1 MKMLNPLVDT
11 RDLKFVLFEMLDVDK
26 LAKFDVYS
34 EFDHDTFEATIDL
47 AEQIGV
53 DVIYPTAEEGDNTPA
68 KWDPETKAVAI
79 PPAFHPA
86 IDAYYEAGFGAIYD
100 KIESGGMGL
109 PYAVGMG
116 ALEYIMA
123 ANYSL
128 FMYPGLSH
136 GCMELI
142 EEYGTEEQWKLY
154 GEKIMAGEWGG
165 TMCLTEADAGSD
177 VGALKTKAVKQ
188 ADGTYKITG
197 AKIFISGGE
206 NDYYPNMVHPVL
218 ARIEGDP
225 KGTKGISIFIV
236 PKFRVKEDGT
246 PGEFNDVV
254 CSGIEHK
261 MGLHGQATSQLVFGD
276 NDDCTGYLLGEE
288 RQGMKIMFKMM
299 NIARMGT
306 AYNAHGNASA
316 AYMHAA
322 TYAKNRIQ
330 GPDVK
335 QMLNPDAPS
344 VSIVNHPDVKRM
356 LLWMKSH
363 LEGQRA
369 LILFMYNQFDI
380 VNGSADEEAKK
391 EAKAI
396 IEILTPICKAGCTD
410 KGVEIC
416 AMAMQTYGGYGYCR
430 DYPVARYLSDSK
442 ILCIWEGTNGIQSID
457 LMMRKLLMNKE
468 QFSYKTMRK
477 RMDETVAK
485 AQGIVDS
492 RYLDLFNSSLKQLDE
507 VVEHLKG
514 LMATGKFLNI
524 FAQATPFQEAMY
536 IIAIAWMHI
545 WSMTLTKPE
554 MDKLT
559 GDLKGDA
566 RDAFLA
572 DNSEAAFYTGKV
584 LSSQFY
590 LGTELPK
597 FIGRAQ
603 GVLFNEG
610 AVGKSSPDIFTG
622 MPAE

>member
-1 MKMLNPLVDT
+1 MLNPIVDT
-11 RDLKFVLFEMLDVDK
+11 RDMKFVLFELLDVDK
-26 LAKFDVYS
+26 LTRFEKFS

-53 DVIYPTAEEGDNTPA
+53 DMIYPTAEEGDKTPA
-68 KWDPETKAVAI
+68 VWNPETKAVKL
-79 PPAFHPA
+79 PPAFHSA
-86 IDAYYEAGFGAIYD
+86 IDAYYEAGFGCIYD
-100 KIESGGMGL
+100 SPEIGGMGF
-109 PYAVGMG
+109 PYAVAMG
-116 ALEYIMA
+116 AMEYGMA

-142 EEYGTEEQWKLY
+142 EEYGTEEQWRLY
-154 GEKIMAGEWGG
+154 GKKILSGEWGG
-165 TMCLTEADAGSD
+165 TMCLTEPDAGSD

-188 ADGTYKITG
+188 ADGTYRITG
-197 AKIFISGGE
+197 MKIFISIGE
-206 NDYYPNMVHPVL
+206 NDHYKNMIHPVL

-225 KGTKGISIFIV
+225 GGTKGISIFIV
-236 PKFRVKEDGT
+236 PKFLVEPDGSI
-246 PGEFNDVV
+246 GGFNDVV
-254 CSGIEHK
+254 CTGIEHK

-276 NDDCTGYLLGEE
+276 NSSCTGYLLGEE

-306 AYNAHGNASA
+306 AYNGHANASA

-322 TYAKNRIQ
+322 TYAKNRVQ
-330 GPDVK
+330 GADVK

-344 VSIVNHPDVKRM
+344 VTIVNHPDVKRM

-380 VNGSADEEAKK
+380 VNGSSDEEARK
-391 EAKAI
+391 EAQAI

-416 AMAMQTYGGYGYCR
+416 SMAMQTYGGYGYCR

-457 LMMRKLLMNKE
+457 LIMRKLLMNKD
-468 QFSYKTMRK
+468 QKNYKAIRK
-477 RMDETVAK
+477 RMDETSAK
-485 AQGIVDS
+485 AKGIIDNK
-492 RYLDLFNSSLKQLDE
+492 YLDLFNTAVKQLDE
-507 VVEHLKG
+507 VVEFLIN
-514 LMATGKFLNI
+514 LMAAGKFMNI

-536 IIAIAWMHI
+536 IIAIAWTHL
-545 WSMTLTKPE
+545 WSLTITLPKME
-554 MDKLT
+554 GFT
-559 GDLKGDA
+559 GNAKGDEKNTIIA
-566 RDAFLA
+566 ENA
-572 DNSEAAFYTGKV
+572 EAAFYTGKV
-584 LSSQFY
+584 LASQFY

-597 FIGRAQ
+597 FSGRAQ
-603 GVLFNEG
+603 AILFNES
-610 AVGKSSPDIFTG
+610 AVVKAIPDIFTG
-622 MPAE
+622 MLLE